1 MYARLGA
8 TAAPALSTAD
18 QAKLAAG
25 VQALPSCYDAKFH
38 ECWYRDQPGAFPN
51 CAAVVEAWKL
61 DKERMEHLV
70 DELPICTCPVC
81 VGSRPSALASPML
94 TGTFAVLSVVL
105 GGLLFWQVRK

>member
-25 VQALPSCYDAKFH
+25 VQALPACYDAKFH
-38 ECWYRDQPGAFPN
+38 DCWYRDQLGAFPN
-51 CAAVVEAWKL
+51 CAAVLEAWQL
-61 DKERMEHLV
+61 DKERMEQVV
-70 DELPICTCPVC
+70 DELPICTC
-81 VGSRPSALASPML
+81 SALASPML